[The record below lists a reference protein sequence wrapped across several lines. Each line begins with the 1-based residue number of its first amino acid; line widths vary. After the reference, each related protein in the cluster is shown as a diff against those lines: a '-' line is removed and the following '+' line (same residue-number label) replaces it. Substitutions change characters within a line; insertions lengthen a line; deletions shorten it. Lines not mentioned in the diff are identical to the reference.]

1 MAPIKCQH
9 YSTSRCRKRY
19 DRCVSDALA
28 CLACLVRGED
38 VMAELTQSLDHWIT
52 EILVSVQHD
61 HWLRFR
67 RLLDGLVNL
76 IAVVSIIF
84 PSCVQIRLR

>member
-19 DRCVSDALA
+19 DRCVFDALA
-28 CLACLVRGED
+28 CLACLVRGQD
-38 VMAELTQSLDHWIT
+38 VVAELTQSLDHGIT
-52 EILVSVQHD
+52 EILVGVQRG

-67 RLLDGLVNL
+67 SLLDGLVNL
-76 IAVVSIIF
+76 IAVVSIVF
-84 PSCVQIRLR
+84 PGCVQIRLR